1 MEKFIEYFL
10 RYMTVERG
18 LSKNTVRSYK
28 FDLDAL
34 AFYLNERGIT
44 AWDQAD
50 RDMLLDFLDALRDCD
65 METTSIARHIASMRM
80 FYRYL
85 ASEELV
91 KTDPTLLLDT
101 PKLWRVLPDYL
112 SLSEVDALLNIYPE
126 NSEDP
131 LDLRNRT
138 LLYLLY
144 ATGMRVSE
152 LISVKLADINFENS
166 MLRIIGKGSKERIVP
181 IAPYVMR
188 LLDRYIRTARECLI
202 YLSPKSPLLF
212 LSNRSKKL
220 NRERVWAVIKD
231 AAWLAGISKNI
242 HPHTLRHSFA
252 SHLLAN
258 GADLRVIQEMLG
270 HADIGTTEVYTH
282 VDSGRFGQLH
292 QKFHPRG

>member
-112 SLSEVDALLNIYPE
+112 SSSEVDALLNIYPE

-138 LLYLLY
+138 LLYLLFQR
-144 ATGMRVSE
+144 TSFPDVQKTHWQNRRTLLSE
-152 LISVKLADINFENS
+152 ISIGIFFTYNLQFV
-166 MLRIIGKGSKERIVP
+166 LRRGEQCSDLG
-181 IAPYVMR
+181 R
-188 LLDRYIRTARECLI
+188 L
-202 YLSPKSPLLF
+202 
-212 LSNRSKKL
+212 
-220 NRERVWAVIKD
+220 
-231 AAWLAGISKNI
+231 
-242 HPHTLRHSFA
+242 
-252 SHLLAN
+252 
-258 GADLRVIQEMLG
+258 
-270 HADIGTTEVYTH
+270 
-282 VDSGRFGQLH
+282 
-292 QKFHPRG
+292 